1 MKHLIPDETSLTV
14 NKGEARM
21 NRKRRGII
29 NINLVWTVIKTA
41 CFLSEFNQQKFI
53 ERSLRDLGVKN
64 YKTDTVGSS
73 LNERE
78 LATKA
83 FNNAKAE
90 ATTILDQI
98 GYRLV
103 KVSNIEILGHHVKQE

>member
-1 MKHLIPDETSLTV
+1 MSLTMRKV
-14 NKGEARM
+14 ETRM

-29 NINLVWTVIKTA
+29 IVSVVWTVIKTA
-41 CFLSEFNQQKFI
+41 CFLSEINQQKFI
-53 ERSLRDLGVKN
+53 ERLLRDLGVKH
-64 YKTDTVGSS
+64 YRAGYVGSS

-90 ATTILDQI
+90 ASAILDQI
-98 GYRLV
+98 SYRLA
-103 KVSNIEILGHHVKQE
+103 KVSNIEILGHHVKEE